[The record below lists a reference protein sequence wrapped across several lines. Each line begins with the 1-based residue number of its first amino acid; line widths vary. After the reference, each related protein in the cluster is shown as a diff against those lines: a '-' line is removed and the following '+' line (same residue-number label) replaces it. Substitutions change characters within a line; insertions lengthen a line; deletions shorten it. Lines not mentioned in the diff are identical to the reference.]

1 MKAINGKY
9 LLLAACVGFSSTAAT
24 ANDGTITFEGKIED
38 ATCEISGGDDIDPD
52 QGANFTVTLPK
63 VSVSALAKP
72 GQFAGDTPF
81 YINLSGENCPNG
93 KVANVIFER
102 AQSTN
107 IDSAT
112 GYLKNTETTGG
123 ARNVFVRI
131 LNHNKEGL
139 NLTQANAQHQP
150 VTIDSKKA
158 SFKYWGQ
165 YAAVGNAA
173 TAGTVKSDV
182 IYSITYQ

>member
-1 MKAINGKY
+1 MKINYGN
-9 LLLAACVGFSSTAAT
+9 LVLLAAIYGFSSAAAT

-38 ATCEISGGDDIDPD
+38 ATCLISGGDETNQD
-52 QGANFTVTLPK
+52 QGPNFKVTLPK
-63 VSVSALAKP
+63 VSTTALAAS
-72 GQFAGDTPF
+72 GEFAGDTPF

-93 KVANVIFER
+93 KIANVIFER

-123 ARNVFVRI
+123 AKNVFIRL
-131 LNHNKEGL
+131 LNSNKAPL
-139 NLTQANAQHQP
+139 NLNEANSSHQP
-150 VTIDSKKA
+150 ITIAGNKA
-158 SFKYWGQ
+158 QFKYWGQ
-165 YAAVGNAA
+165 YVAVSAAA